1 MVLLTGNR
9 GFNQI
14 SGNAFVQREGIIYG
28 PVGTDQNTGLE
39 VFVEVITVGCFLV
52 YVPSS

>member
-14 SGNAFVQREGIIYG
+14 SGNALIQREGIIYYAYA
-28 PVGTDQNTGLE
+28 DMAKDHDAL
-39 VFVEVITVGCFLV
+39 LV
-52 YVPSS
+52 TTKDYANMLNQ